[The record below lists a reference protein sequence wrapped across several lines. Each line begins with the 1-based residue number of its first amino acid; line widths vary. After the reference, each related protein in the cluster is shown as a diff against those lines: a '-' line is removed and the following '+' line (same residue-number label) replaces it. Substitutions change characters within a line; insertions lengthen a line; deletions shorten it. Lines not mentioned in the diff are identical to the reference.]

1 MYPDRSDIL
10 SPLRSLLRRFPKIIE
25 VWNNHL
31 FSTKESALN
40 TLYDV
45 FLPWGKQCPHSDV
58 CLKVP
63 NDLIKVLHYGRQSCR
78 EESMDIILQQPRE
91 LWFKTSVLWAHQ
103 LTAKWHVNADV
114 WESTPW
120 TFQKDYPVH
129 TFLYKHLLRWKDQWG
144 VNSTTVMDVLKR
156 RGLILPVKKHHCM
169 MTWSWRDQR
178 RMLSLLCVCVC
189 PGWVWE
195 VL

>member
-1 MYPDRSDIL
+1 MDIL
-10 SPLRSLLRRFPKIIE
+10 
-25 VWNNHL
+25 
-31 FSTKESALN
+31 
-40 TLYDV
+40 
-45 FLPWGKQCPHSDV
+45 
-58 CLKVP
+58 
-63 NDLIKVLHYGRQSCR
+63 
-78 EESMDIILQQPRE
+78 LQQPRE

-189 PGWVWE
+189 
-195 VL
+195 VLVGFERYYNHFCTKFVNTVHKCQGFLWGNKGVGNILPLYHCLLWILRFVRFL